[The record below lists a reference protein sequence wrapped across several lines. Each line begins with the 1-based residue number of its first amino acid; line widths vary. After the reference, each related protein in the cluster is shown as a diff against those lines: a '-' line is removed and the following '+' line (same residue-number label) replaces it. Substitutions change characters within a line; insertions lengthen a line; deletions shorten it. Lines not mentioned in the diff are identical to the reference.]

1 MRELVLIDSLSE
13 HACGQPSIQRWEVL
27 EPITGRWS
35 WMRVF
40 GCCDQVVVDVEVD
53 EDKVEVQRAA

>member
-1 MRELVLIDSLSE
+1 MRELVQIDSIGE

-35 WMRVF
+35 WVRVY
-40 GCCDQVVVDVEVD
+40 GCCDQVVVDLDAGDEEV
-53 EDKVEVQRAA
+53 KRAA